1 MWMRWGAQ
9 VVKSFTQGTTL
20 AVQWLGLHASKARG
34 TSSIPGGDLRS
45 ESHVVQSEK
54 KKCHPRQECAVV
66 LSSWVPDC
74 HRCELGLFPCSEVT
88 CRQFQGRVYVGS
100 AGPAS
105 YSPCAPGLCCHCFEI
120 CHNF

>member
-34 TSSIPGGDLRS
+34 TSSIPGGELRS

-54 KKCHPRQECAVV
+54 KKCRPRQECAVV

-88 CRQFQGRVYVGS
+88 CRQFQGQGICGVGR
-100 AGPAS
+100 
-105 YSPCAPGLCCHCFEI
+105 PGFLQPLHPRSLLSLF
-120 CHNF
+120 